1 MFDKKILLESRESD
15 LSRKFGQKFSKDQL
29 DRIIEFI
36 PSKFYLWVAKNL
48 DQINFDQNFD
58 KLKSL
63 LEYFNKFG
71 SNFPKTDIN
80 SYENIQELSN
90 AIQTYADKQRR
101 NYKKIHGANLV
112 YDSPRY
118 YVVNPLSSE
127 SSCYYGKG
135 TKWCT
140 VGLNSSE
147 HFNRYNSDGK
157 IFYIIDKNLPNSDP
171 NYKIALTKKFDGEE
185 SWWDAIDT
193 PIKQSPMFSDPEFK
207 NLISKIDSYFR
218 KEYAGQIKVE
228 EDKKRKK
235 FEEERQRKLEIQRLK
250 LAQRAEAEERRVEQ
264 EWALDNNLDEE
275 GQKAWALLYH
285 LENEGATI
293 RDKEQEKRLI
303 EVQKELDDL
312 NNQYNEAP
320 GVDENILDRISE
332 LEDEKQ
338 EILDLLDVYYFVP
351 KNYSHYGNT
360 QFEVIH
366 DDFYN
371 QSYGVGTE
379 REMQDAAYEYV
390 SNLIDDIG
398 IRGFNESFYESYID
412 EDAVEDL
419 IRESYEDDVYQNPEV
434 YLDESLR
441 MLSSKQKDEIK
452 NLKFRIE
459 SLNEEKNRLE
469 IFSDEIEDEDRL
481 NNLNERIDDIEN
493 IIDDLNDEIE
503 SIEEDPEGDFPSD
516 LLDDK
521 IEDLVSDQMRD
532 PKGYLEEFGFEIENY
547 IDREKF
553 IEGVI
558 DADGYGQISGYDG
571 NYSIYNVMGT
581 DYYVYRID

>member
-1 MFDKKILLESRESD
+1 M
-15 LSRKFGQKFSKDQL
+15 
-29 DRIIEFI
+29 
-36 PSKFYLWVAKNL
+36 
-48 DQINFDQNFD
+48 
-58 KLKSL
+58 
-63 LEYFNKFG
+63 
-71 SNFPKTDIN
+71 
-80 SYENIQELSN
+80 
-90 AIQTYADKQRR
+90 
-101 NYKKIHGANLV
+101 
-112 YDSPRY
+112 
-118 YVVNPLSSE
+118 
-127 SSCYYGKG
+127 
-135 TKWCT
+135 
-140 VGLNSSE
+140 
-147 HFNRYNSDGK
+147 
-157 IFYIIDKNLPNSDP
+157 
-171 NYKIALTKKFDGEE
+171 
-185 SWWDAIDT
+185 
-193 PIKQSPMFSDPEFK
+193 
-207 NLISKIDSYFR
+207 
-218 KEYAGQIKVE
+218 
-228 EDKKRKK
+228 
-235 FEEERQRKLEIQRLK
+235 
-250 LAQRAEAEERRVEQ
+250 
-264 EWALDNNLDEE
+264 
-275 GQKAWALLYH
+275 
-285 LENEGATI
+285 
-293 RDKEQEKRLI
+293 I

-493 IIDDLNDEIE
+493 VIDDLNDEIE
-503 SIEEDPEGDFPSD
+503 SIEEDPE
-516 LLDDK
+516 DDIVTGK
-521 IEDLVSDQMRD
+521 
-532 PKGYLEEFGFEIENY
+532 
-547 IDREKF
+547 
-553 IEGVI
+553 
-558 DADGYGQISGYDG
+558 QIGRAH
-571 NYSIYNVMGT
+571 V
-581 DYYVYRID
+581 